1 MVVADAVDVTTVP
14 NVSTMKMDRVKT
26 VEEEVEVEVAAVV
39 AVVIVEVAVAMVAVV
54 VAIATTSKIVKSK
67 EHLSTLRRW
76 ATRTHKRT
84 SLVSSSQLSVPRVEP
99 RPTRPTGSLPLTL
112 IE

>member
-1 MVVADAVDVTTVP
+1 MDVTTVP
-14 NVSTMKMDRVKT
+14 NVSTMTMDRVKT
-26 VEEEVEVEVAAVV
+26 VEEEVEAEVAVVV
-39 AVVIVEVAVAMVAVV
+39 AEVIVEVAVAMVAVAA
-54 VAIATTSKIVKSK
+54 AIATTSRIVKSK

-84 SLVSSSQLSVPRVEP
+84 SLVSSSRMSVPRAEP
-99 RPTRPTGSLPLTL
+99 LPTRPTGSLPSTL